1 VAALVI
7 GLFALGWYYGNKTV
21 KPTRAELEQVEQK
34 MAVLRGP
41 SSQVSAEKEQINK
54 ALTSLN
60 EMSGWVNERFLWF
73 DILNNLHEAM
83 IETEKEVSANLT
95 ADMGR
100 EVKAGLWIDQ
110 FLPELP
116 DMETG
121 LEDPLS
127 NEGGASSASLMRAS
141 RGRRVDPRMSGR
153 YARLIASAAEVATD
167 NTPVNTNEIREIKVI
182 CKGVNLKQQR
192 ITANDE
198 LAFKF
203 EEKVKGMTNLFDP
216 AETSLSAQSEMTN
229 AYANTFS
236 FTVKLKLKTPVKI

>member
-1 VAALVI
+1 
-7 GLFALGWYYGNKTV
+7 
-21 KPTRAELEQVEQK
+21 
-34 MAVLRGP
+34 
-41 SSQVSAEKEQINK
+41 
-54 ALTSLN
+54 
-60 EMSGWVNERFLWF
+60 MSGWVNERFLWF

-83 IETEKEVSANLT
+83 IETEQEVSANLT
-95 ADMGR
+95 ADMGK

-116 DMETG
+116 DMESG

-127 NEGGASSASLMRAS
+127 NNEGGGATSMSLMRAT

-167 NTPVNTNEIREIKVI
+167 DTPANTNEIREIKVI
-182 CKGVNLKQQR
+182 CKGVNLKQLR

-216 AETSLSAQSEMTN
+216 NETSLSAQSEMTN
-229 AYANTFS
+229 AFANTFS

>member
-1 VAALVI
+1 
-7 GLFALGWYYGNKTV
+7 
-21 KPTRAELEQVEQK
+21 
-34 MAVLRGP
+34 
-41 SSQVSAEKEQINK
+41 
-54 ALTSLN
+54 
-60 EMSGWVNERFLWF
+60 
-73 DILNNLHEAM
+73 M
-83 IETEKEVSANLT
+83 IEAEQEVSANLT
-95 ADMGR
+95 ADMGK

-127 NEGGASSASLMRAS
+127 SEGEGVSSASMMRAS

-153 YARLIASAAEVATD
+153 YARLMASAAEIATD
-167 NTPVNTNEIREIKVI
+167 NTPANTNEIREIKVI

-216 AETSLSAQSEMTN
+216 NETSLSAQSEMTN
-229 AYANTFS
+229 AFANTFS